1 MLANVANPTHTIM
14 SFDPS
19 VWDRDDVL
27 PSVTLCG
34 GMGGVKKGSICKRD
48 SKHII
53 CALTVESVESVC
65 QTHRLN
71 KTLHKLTG
79 NLVANLT
86 ANLIDNLTADTIT
99 LITLQ
104 N

>member
-1 MLANVANPTHTIM
+1 MVDELTIM

-48 SKHII
+48 GKYII
-53 CALTVESVESVC
+53 CALTVE
-65 QTHRLN
+65 
-71 KTLHKLTG
+71 
-79 NLVANLT
+79 
-86 ANLIDNLTADTIT
+86 
-99 LITLQ
+99 
-104 N
+104 